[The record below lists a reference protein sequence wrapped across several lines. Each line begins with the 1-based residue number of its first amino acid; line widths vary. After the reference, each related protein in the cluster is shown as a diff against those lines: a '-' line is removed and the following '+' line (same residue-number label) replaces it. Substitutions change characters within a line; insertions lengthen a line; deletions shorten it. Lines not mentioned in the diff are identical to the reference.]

1 MVTAELQ
8 AIAEASR
15 AADRVLGIGL
25 APLASRAW
33 EALAGVPDPEI
44 PMVSIVELGIVR
56 DVVVRGATVVV
67 TVTTTYSGCPATEV
81 ITRDIGVALA
91 DAGIPDVR
99 VETRLSPPWT
109 TDWIAPEAKCK
120 LRGFGIAPPHVIAPR
135 IDVSGISPLRRRD
148 FVVACPRCGSTS
160 TRLLSQFGSTACK
173 AQYRCDGC
181 LEPFDYF
188 KPH

>member
-1 MVTAELQ
+1 MGTAELQ
-8 AIAEASR
+8 AIANASR
-15 AADRVLGIGL
+15 AADPVHAIGFTH
-25 APLASRAW
+25 LASRAW

-44 PMVSIVELGIVR
+44 PMVSVVELGIVR

-81 ITRDIGVALA
+81 IMRDIGAALTN
-91 DAGIPDVR
+91 AGITDTR
-99 VETRLSPPWT
+99 VETRLSPPWS
-109 TDWIAPEAKCK
+109 TDWIAPEAKGK
-120 LRGFGIAPPHVIAPR
+120 LRAFGIAPPHVVEPR

-148 FVVACPRCGSTS
+148 VVVACPRCGSPS

-173 AQYRCDGC
+173 AQYRCDAC